1 MSFTYNP
8 VVVINLALTTVILIL
23 GIWGFQK
30 SGRLTEAL
38 VGGAFGLFA
47 ASHLLVLFGVDT
59 SDLLI
64 IALRIAAY
72 LVVIYALL
80 RVATGQT
87 YG

>member
-1 MSFTYNP
+1 MIFTYDP
-8 VVVINLALTTVILIL
+8 IVVINLVLTTVILIL
-23 GIWGFQK
+23 GFWGFRK

-47 ASHLLVLFGVDT
+47 ASHLLVLFGVGT

-72 LVVIYALL
+72 LVMIYALL
-80 RVATGQT
+80 RVAAGQT